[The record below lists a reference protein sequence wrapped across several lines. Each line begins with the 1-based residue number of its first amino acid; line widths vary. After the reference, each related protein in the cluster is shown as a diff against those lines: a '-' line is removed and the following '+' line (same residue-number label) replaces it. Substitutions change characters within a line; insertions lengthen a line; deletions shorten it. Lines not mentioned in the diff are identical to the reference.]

1 MTLSGGFFPAKKKCS
16 VRVVQGGVV
25 AEVKILEDDE
35 MLPRKQNS
43 CQMERKR
50 EQVDVLFQENILEDV
65 WFWKSKQNKLV
76 QIPLED
82 AIENRFCFHNDKTV

>member
-1 MTLSGGFFPAKKKCS
+1 MRKCS
-16 VRVVQGGVV
+16 VRVVQGGAV

-35 MLPRKQNS
+35 MLPRKQNY

-50 EQVDVLFQENILEDV
+50 EQKLFENILEDV
-65 WFWKSKQNKLV
+65 WFQKSKQNKLA
-76 QIPLED
+76 QIQLED